1 MNIRADYS
9 KQKTTFLDKTNSVTT
24 DILLPKMRR
33 GSLESTMKKS
43 PILTSN
49 KILTNFQRGPRNL
62 EKAPLVV

>member
-49 KILTNFQRGPRNL
+49 KILTNF
-62 EKAPLVV
+62 